1 MMAFVQQDVTQLL
14 QAWSDG
20 DRSALE
26 RLVPAVYAELHRLAH
41 HYMTQEQP
49 GHVLQTTALVNEAYL
64 RLVDSKQRHWRNRA
78 HFLAVSARVMRQIL
92 VDFARA
98 QRSRKRGGE
107 LQKVSLNEALVVPG
121 EKEVD
126 LVALH
131 DALDALARFDQRK
144 SQVAELRFFGGLKTQ
159 EIAEALKIS
168 PNTVLSDWSL
178 AKAWL
183 CREMGKQQAIRPQA

>member
-41 HYMTQEQP
+41 HYMSQEQP

-64 RLVDSKQRHWRNRA
+64 RLVDTKQRHWRNRA
-78 HFLAVSARVMRQIL
+78 HFLAVSAKVMRQIL

-98 QRSRKRGGE
+98 QHSRKRGGE
-107 LQKVSLNEALVVPG
+107 LQKISLDEALVLPD
-121 EKEVD
+121 EKEID
-126 LVALH
+126 LVALN
-131 DALDALARFDQRK
+131 DALDALAKFDLRK
-144 SQVAELRFFGGLKTQ
+144 SQVAELRFFGGLKTE

-168 PNTVLSDWSL
+168 PNTVLLDWSL

-183 CREMGKQQAIRPQA
+183 CREMRRQ

>member
-1 MMAFVQQDVTQLL
+1 MMAFAQQDITQLL

-26 RLVPAVYAELHRLAH
+26 RLVPAVYAELHQLAH
-41 HYMTQEQP
+41 RYMTQERP
-49 GHVLQTTALVNEAYL
+49 GHLLQTTALVNEAYL
-64 RLVDSKQRHWRNRA
+64 RLVDTKQRHWRNRA
-78 HFLAVSARVMRQIL
+78 HFLAVSAQVMRQIL

-98 QRSRKRGGE
+98 QHSRKRGGE
-107 LQKVSLNEALVVPG
+107 FHKVSLDEALVVPH

-126 LVALH
+126 LIALN

-144 SQVAELRFFGGLKTQ
+144 SQVAELRFFGGLKTE

-183 CREMGKQQAIRPQA
+183 YREMRHGTK